1 MRLWTIVEE
10 KRLAALAAKAE
21 HWRVLER
28 HRWKSHHGHQDLLK
42 RVDNLR
48 LETIVAES
56 QYVIAQ
62 RAAIESG
69 EPHPGIDDVDD
80 LISNV

>member
-1 MRLWTIVEE
+1 MSLWAEVES
-10 KRLAALAAKAE
+10 KRIAALAAKDA

-28 HRWKSHHGHQDLLK
+28 HRWKSLQGQLDLTN
-42 RVDNLR
+42 RVDRLR

-62 RAAIESG
+62 RAALESG
-69 EPHPGIDDVDD
+69 EPHPGLDDELPSDV
-80 LISNV
+80 

>member
-1 MRLWTIVEE
+1 MNLWSEVES
-10 KRLAALAAKAE
+10 KRIAALAAKAE

-28 HRWKSHHGHQDLLK
+28 HRWKERQGHLDLAQ
-42 RVDNLR
+42 RVDRLR

-62 RAAIESG
+62 RAALESG
-69 EPHPGIDDVDD
+69 EPHPGLDDDPPC
-80 LISNV
+80 NV